1 MVANFKLP
9 GASERCG
16 ELAQKNPLGERE
28 QRIKFYEDEHIY
40 FVDGVRVPRSVT
52 GLVHSYCTGAFRPAE
67 AVASMKASGRW
78 EERRLDFLHADGTE
92 MNSDEI
98 AQRWERQGRVASARG
113 TLLHFHAECWCNGR
127 AIEEPHSLE
136 FTMVLRIAAVLRE
149 WGFVPWRTELCV
161 FHMGLKVAG
170 QLDALFINDARQLLL
185 IDWKRCKN
193 VTFDCCW
200 RTLKPPL
207 EHLGDCN
214 GWVYSLQ
221 LNMYRWILEA
231 AYGLMVGER
240 MYLAVVHTDLSKP
253 RLVKIPH
260 LEEEVEAVIADQL
273 EKGLAVSRGESDEV

>member
-1 MVANFKLP
+1 MR
-9 GASERCG
+9 S
-16 ELAQKNPLGERE
+16 
-28 QRIKFYEDEHIY
+28 
-40 FVDGVRVPRSVT
+40 RSVGRGKDEWPAHAARFCIST
-52 GLVHSYCTGAFRPAE
+52 QNAGATAE
-67 AVASMKASGRW
+67 PLKSRTIW
-78 EERRLDFLHADGTE
+78 NL
-92 MNSDEI
+92 
-98 AQRWERQGRVASARG
+98 Q
-113 TLLHFHAECWCNGR
+113 WCCELQQFFANGDSS
-127 AIEEPHSLE
+127 H
-136 FTMVLRIAAVLRE
+136 
-149 WGFVPWRTELCV
+149 GTELCV

-214 GWVYSLQ
+214 VWVYSLQ
-221 LNMYRWILEA
+221 LNMYRWILES
-231 AYGLMVGER
+231 AYGLMVGDR

-273 EKGLAVSRGESDEV
+273 DKGLAVSREEPDEV